1 MENKVHTA
9 APTGTVPAG
18 TVLVEARN
26 VSKAFAGVVANDS
39 VDFQLRAGE
48 IHALLG
54 ENGAG
59 KSTLASILT
68 GLYSAD
74 SGELEVAGKR
84 VTFRSPRDALAQRIG
99 IIHQHFHL
107 VERFTVAENIVLGDP
122 RQRFFMDART
132 TRATVADLGSRYG
145 LKIDPDATIDRL
157 SLGERQR
164 VEIVKML
171 FRDVDVLFLDEPTAV
186 LAPGEVKSLFK
197 TLRAMVDD
205 GKAIA
210 LVTHKLGEVF
220 SIADRTTI
228 MRAGKVV
235 ASAATGTYEP
245 AELARLMV
253 GRDVD
258 LKPRPAT
265 RAPGAIVLSAQGLS
279 LPAYHHCG
287 LHDIDLHVRTG
298 EILGVAGVAGNGQL
312 QLAETLAGL
321 RAPASG
327 TVSVNGKDVTGQGPR
342 AARRAGLAYVPED
355 RLGIG
360 LASGLSI
367 ADNLQLTAQM
377 NFLVDR
383 GEAKRRALE
392 AIGQFDIKAR
402 EPGEIVRRLSG
413 GNVQKVLL
421 ARELGNSAKAFVI
434 ASPARG
440 LDVAGIEF
448 VRNMLQDYRNRGAAI
463 LLISEDLDEV
473 RDLADRIVV
482 MYAGSIAHE
491 SAVGDFDE
499 VEIGLAMAGS
509 KKGKRLAEV

>member
-1 MENKVHTA
+1 MHDGVGT
-9 APTGTVPAG
+9 TTVPHG

-26 VSKAFAGVVANDS
+26 VSKAFAGVVANDR
-39 VDFQLRAGE
+39 VNFQLRAGE

-132 TRATVADLGSRYG
+132 IRATVADLGSRYG
-145 LKIDPDATIDRL
+145 LEIDPDATIDRL

-186 LAPGEVKSLFK
+186 LAPGEVKSLFA
-197 TLRAMVDD
+197 TLRAMADD

-245 AELARLMV
+245 SELARLMV

-265 RAPGAIVLSAQGLS
+265 HAPGALVLSAQGLS
-279 LPAYHHCG
+279 LPAHH
-287 LHDIDLHVRTG
+287 H
-298 EILGVAGVAGNGQL
+298 
-312 QLAETLAGL
+312 
-321 RAPASG
+321 
-327 TVSVNGKDVTGQGPR
+327 
-342 AARRAGLAYVPED
+342 
-355 RLGIG
+355 
-360 LASGLSI
+360 
-367 ADNLQLTAQM
+367 
-377 NFLVDR
+377 
-383 GEAKRRALE
+383 
-392 AIGQFDIKAR
+392 
-402 EPGEIVRRLSG
+402 
-413 GNVQKVLL
+413 
-421 ARELGNSAKAFVI
+421 
-434 ASPARG
+434 
-440 LDVAGIEF
+440 
-448 VRNMLQDYRNRGAAI
+448 
-463 LLISEDLDEV
+463 
-473 RDLADRIVV
+473 
-482 MYAGSIAHE
+482 
-491 SAVGDFDE
+491 
-499 VEIGLAMAGS
+499 
-509 KKGKRLAEV
+509 